1 MRGCLIEMRTFFK
14 SELSR
19 WHQARENYEG
29 LEKVERREI
38 DGFLFPV
45 RLEWNP
51 SRERSTTA
59 KVDSVSIAERKCFL
73 CSSNRPQEQG
83 RFDINGCHDYD
94 VLVNPFPI
102 FPIHFTIASKRH
114 IHQDEIDLGVM
125 ADFALQNDEMVVF
138 YNASRS
144 GASAPD
150 HLHYQAGNKDYLP
163 ICDYVEHM
171 SEGEGITLYK
181 SSPMKFLHIAKSVD
195 KFDDF
200 SIINRLGGGEIG
212 ECGDISMRNVLM
224 WRGSNSLLNIIV
236 IPRKAHRPKCYYAEG
251 EGQMSVSPGAVDM
264 AGVIILPRRKDFERI
279 SREDV
284 RQVYTETGY
293 TSAEIERWV
302 IEMKII
308 VDRIY

>member
-1 MRGCLIEMRTFFK
+1 MKVCLTMMRTFFK
-14 SELSR
+14 SEISR
-19 WHQARENYEG
+19 WHQARENYED
-29 LEKVERREI
+29 LKKVERREV

-59 KVDSVSIAERKCFL
+59 KVDSASIAERKCFL
-73 CSSNRPQEQG
+73 CSSNRPEEQG
-83 RFDINGCHDYD
+83 RCDIIGSHDYD

-102 FPIHFTIASKRH
+102 FPIHFTIASKKH

-125 ADFALQNDEMVVF
+125 VDFAMQNDELVVF

-163 ICDYVEHM
+163 ICDYVEHV

-181 SSPMKFLHIAKSVD
+181 GSPMKFLHIVKSVD
-195 KFDDF
+195 KFGDF
-200 SIINRLGGGEIG
+200 SEINRLGGGEIG
-212 ECGDISMRNVLM
+212 KLGDISMRNILM
-224 WRGSNSLLNIIV
+224 WRGGNSLLNIIV
-236 IPRKAHRPKCYYAEG
+236 IPRKAHRPKCYYADGEG
-251 EGQMSVSPGAVDM
+251 EMLVSPGAVDM
-264 AGVIILPRRKDFERI
+264 AGVIILPRRQDFERI

-284 RQVYTETGY
+284 LQVYLETGY
-293 TSAEIERWV
+293 TAAEIDHWV
-302 IEMKII
+302 NEMKII
-308 VDRIY
+308 IDRTY